1 MRSIRAKVTTLTVC
15 AVAVALTV
23 AILLGFLVIRSMAE
37 TNAERTLRLLC
48 ETGQK
53 NLNAYY
59 DSVAQSVEIVSSF
72 VDGDLKSLEEE
83 ELRAQVDRTRD
94 IFAKTA
100 KRTNGVLTYYYRI
113 DPAVSADVK
122 GFWYTNLDGEGFEE
136 HEVTDITLY
145 DTEDTSALV
154 WFTVPKSTGL
164 AAALYYGQPG
174 CAGAFLQCSGLLPGS
189 FCLRRRHGDRLFDH
203 GEAGGQHPAIH
214 QRLCFYQ

>member
-100 KRTNGVLTYYYRI
+100 KRCCRTCVSPTPPSI
-113 DPAVSADVK
+113 WAVPMLK
-122 GFWYTNLDGEGFEE
+122 K
-136 HEVTDITLY
+136 
-145 DTEDTSALV
+145 TSA
-154 WFTVPKSTGL
+154 WRPRRE
-164 AAALYYGQPG
+164 G
-174 CAGAFLQCSGLLPGS
+174 CV
-189 FCLRRRHGDRLFDH
+189 RRLT
-203 GEAGGQHPAIH
+203 AS
-214 QRLCFYQ
+214 